1 MRIVEAF
8 VAQEG
13 ALAIG
18 IEIGAVVALRDP
30 PARKSARPC
39 PAALRDGDALDHPRL
54 RPLGADL
61 FAGRRAAL
69 VVRQRRAASLV
80 AGDGDAGRP
89 FLAQVRGA
97 GAIVDVRGDLG
108 LRDFGRTGI
117 ELCVGA
123 HRAQPLAPAQI
134 VSRPIAARAHL
145 DLCVTDMRRG
155 RFGATDARRDLGG
168 HHAVAGKA
176 VTLVLVAHA
185 VVEIALGVD
194 DGRHEPRGAS
204 LRTFGYLRP
213 LVADRLVIA
222 FGTGTGRQRRTGAVL
237 ATQLLSLEIGIGVVR
252 DRHAAPRHL
261 LDLGAREARAAVVG
275 VGHGAE
281 VLVGGRD
288 RPRLGGQAIRIAEI
302 GRFRQRRAL
311 VSRQFAKLSL
321 ARQIGA
327 VGTHRL
333 AQIVALA
340 PCLLL
345 RRLCEAAASSEQRT
359 EEREDETLHA
369 PALLML
375 RSATPAT
382 PAPGPRASTKVS
394 RT

>member
-1 MRIVEAF
+1 
-8 VAQEG
+8 
-13 ALAIG
+13 
-18 IEIGAVVALRDP
+18 
-30 PARKSARPC
+30 
-39 PAALRDGDALDHPRL
+39 
-54 RPLGADL
+54 
-61 FAGRRAAL
+61 
-69 VVRQRRAASLV
+69 
-80 AGDGDAGRP
+80 
-89 FLAQVRGA
+89 
-97 GAIVDVRGDLG
+97 
-108 LRDFGRTGI
+108 
-117 ELCVGA
+117 
-123 HRAQPLAPAQI
+123 
-134 VSRPIAARAHL
+134 
-145 DLCVTDMRRG
+145 
-155 RFGATDARRDLGG
+155 
-168 HHAVAGKA
+168 
-176 VTLVLVAHA
+176 
-185 VVEIALGVD
+185 
-194 DGRHEPRGAS
+194 
-204 LRTFGYLRP
+204 
-213 LVADRLVIA
+213 
-222 FGTGTGRQRRTGAVL
+222 
-237 ATQLLSLEIGIGVVR
+237 
-252 DRHAAPRHL
+252 
-261 LDLGAREARAAVVG
+261 EARAAVVG

-394 RT
+394 RTWRSVTLPVMRS